1 MTDVW
6 VCGECHSINRQ
17 RDSRCYKCG
26 AKQAAAATG
35 EMATHRQ
42 EQAIA
47 LRSVVGYRPALPFA
61 IAAAVFLFGLAA
73 VAVAG
78 MASSLSLFSFA
89 TQQLDVLKAGGSL
102 DEASWARF
110 ESSDDALGMVQIAII
125 VPLLVFFGLWLS
137 RVVANVPALGGGI
150 PGITPANAL
159 IRTLIPG
166 VNLRTVP
173 GVIHDVLYRL
183 DPTGGGF
190 FMVAAAW
197 VGLVGSWLIR
207 VIARWYL
214 NARTVGDVVNARSLD
229 EAVESVRTDVTAAV
243 AVDVVTGILIAAGAL
258 ILIALMIRIEMRSQ
272 ARDAE
277 VRAVAGV

>member
-35 EMATHRQ
+35 ELATHRQ

-61 IAAAVFLFGLAA
+61 IAAAVFLLGLAA

-78 MASSLSLFSFA
+78 MANAVSIFRFA
-89 TQQLDVLKAGGSL
+89 SQQLDVIKAGGTL
-102 DEASWARF
+102 DEAAWARM
-110 ESSDDALGMVQIAII
+110 ESSDDALGIVQIAII

-207 VIARWYL
+207 VLARWYL
-214 NARTVGDVVNARSLD
+214 NARTFGDIVNARSLD

-243 AVDVVTGILIAAGAL
+243 GVDILTGILIAVGAL
-258 ILIALMIRIEMRSQ
+258 ILIALMIRIELRSQ

>member
-26 AKQAAAATG
+26 ARQAAAATG
-35 EMATHRQ
+35 ELATHRQ

-47 LRSVVGYRPALPFA
+47 TRTFVAYRPALALA
-61 IAAAVFLFGLAA
+61 IAAAIFLLGLAA
-73 VAVAG
+73 VSIASVAHSVTVN
-78 MASSLSLFSFA
+78 AALNE
-89 TQQLDVLKAGGSL
+89 QLDLIRATGTYDHAAMDAL
-102 DEASWARF
+102 LA
-110 ESSDDALGMVQIAII
+110 SDDVLWYTQIAII

-150 PGITPANAL
+150 PGTTPANAL

-197 VGLVGSWLIR
+197 IGLVGSWILA
-207 VIARWYL
+207 VLARWYL
-214 NARTVGDVVNARSLD
+214 NARLIGDVVSARSLD
-229 EAVESVRTDVTAAV
+229 EAVDALRATVSIAV
-243 AVDVVTGILIAAGAL
+243 AVDILTASLIAVGAL
-258 ILIALMIRIEMRSQ
+258 ILIALMVRIELRSQ

-277 VRAVAGV
+277 IRAVAGV

>member
-26 AKQAAAATG
+26 ARQAAAATG
-35 EMATHRQ
+35 ELATHRQ

-47 LRSVVGYRPALPFA
+47 TRTFVAYRPALALA
-61 IAAAVFLFGLAA
+61 IAAAIFLLGLAA
-73 VAVAG
+73 VSIASVAHSVTVN
-78 MASSLSLFSFA
+78 AALNE
-89 TQQLDVLKAGGSL
+89 QLDLIRATGTYDHAAMDAL
-102 DEASWARF
+102 LA
-110 ESSDDALGMVQIAII
+110 SDDVLWYTQIAII

-150 PGITPANAL
+150 PGTTPANAL

-197 VGLVGSWLIR
+197 IGLVGSWILA

-214 NARTVGDVVNARSLD
+214 NARLIGDVVSARSLD
-229 EAVESVRTDVTAAV
+229 EAVDALRATVSIAV
-243 AVDVVTGILIAAGAL
+243 AVDILTASLIAVGAL
-258 ILIALMIRIEMRSQ
+258 ILIALMVRIELRSQ

-277 VRAVAGV
+277 IRAVAGV

>member
-214 NARTVGDVVNARSLD
+214 NARTFGDVVNARSLD

>member
-89 TQQLDVLKAGGSL
+89 TQQLDVLKAGGAL

-110 ESSDDALGMVQIAII
+110 ESSDDALGIVQIAII

-214 NARTVGDVVNARSLD
+214 NARTFGDVVNARSLD

>member
-26 AKQAAAATG
+26 AKQEAVATG
-35 EMATHRQ
+35 ELATHRQ

-47 LRSVVGYRPALPFA
+47 LRSVVAYRPALPFA

-78 MASSLSLFSFA
+78 MANSFSIFRFA
-89 TQQLDVLKAGGSL
+89 SQQLDVLKAGGAL
-102 DEASWARF
+102 DRAAWARM
-110 ESSDDALGMVQIAII
+110 ESSDDALGIVQLAII

-150 PGITPANAL
+150 PGMTPANAL

-173 GVIHDVLYRL
+173 GVIQDVLYRL

-197 VGLVGSWLIR
+197 VGLVGSSVIR
-207 VIARWYL
+207 VFARWYL
-214 NARTVGDVVNARSLD
+214 NARTFGDVVNARSLD
-229 EAVESVRTDVTAAV
+229 EAIESVRTDVTAAV
-243 AVDVVTGILIAAGAL
+243 AVDIVTGILIALGAL
-258 ILIALMIRIEMRSQ
+258 ILIALMIRIELRSQ